1 MSFQHLEILEK
12 KPELIKRE
20 VRINFKKPVATIGES
35 GPKIDGDDDL
45 EEGELP
51 EETIVPEVFGHAV
64 NIVDRRKTSRIDRE
78 LILQKI
84 MGVSSVKSMVKLE
97 PKLPVIIEETTI
109 VSKPTKLP
117 QRLVLKQVPSKIEE
131 TFEEHEPLKKTVVVE
146 TPGAMKAYE
155 VDEEDDAKLEKL
167 NELMDTEKTK
177 VPKLKIRVNATRNKG
192 VPDKGTQ
199 DKGIVGEEPID
210 LTTAAIRGQQV
221 KDLLPGERE
230 KIIVKAPSYYM
241 NNRRIFIQKLT
252 ELFKPY
258 QKDLLS
264 SEGTVS
270 CDATR
275 SDEFDLLT
283 HQKIVRDYLNLYTPY
298 RGLLLYHGLGSG
310 KCLRF
315 GTALLLSTGEI
326 RKVEDIKVG
335 DLLMGDDSKPRTV
348 LSLARGRDKMY
359 DIIPIKGEKYTVN
372 QEHILCLKA
381 SGFPKLCRNNHKA
394 NTNYNIQ
401 WLENNKF
408 CSKTFSFT
416 NNEKMNNEEEMKMA
430 AEAFFE
436 KILSNPET
444 NDNVYEVAVKDYL
457 ELSDKKKAFLKGYK
471 VGVDFPE
478 KELPMDPYMIGYW
491 LGDGNSNCAA
501 ITSQDSTVL
510 HYFANNLQKYNLAL
524 MYRDSYHYGITGNG
538 KVGNNT
544 FTQTLVNLNMLN
556 NKHIPMLYKC
566 NSRENRLK
574 LLAGLLDSDG
584 SYDKGGFEFT
594 QKNETLMNDVVYLAR
609 SLGFSCYKSL
619 KQTSWT
625 HNGEKNYGTAWRINI
640 NGNGIE
646 EIPTQIP
653 RKKAQPRKQI
663 KDVLVSG
670 INVEYVGVDDYYGF
684 MLDGNCRFMLGDF
697 TVTHNTCTSIAI
709 AEGMKSN
716 KRVFVLTP
724 ASLKMNFFSEM
735 KKCGDDLYKK
745 NQYWEFVSIDG
756 QPEYVGILSKAL
768 SLSTEYIRKRG
779 GAFLVNIT
787 KEANYKDMSTE
798 DQQKLDE
805 QLNEMIRSKYT
816 DLNYNGLNMR
826 RMELLTGNFS
836 RNPFDNSVI
845 VIDEAHNLISR
856 IVNKLKKP
864 KSIPFMLY
872 DYLMNATNAKVVLL
886 SGTPIINY
894 PNEIGILYNILR
906 GYIKTWN
913 IPVSLQSAEK
923 LNTDTI
929 LKMFDDGHLK
939 TYDYVNYTDNMLTIT
954 RNPFG
959 FVNVKKR
966 GALKGTQKKVGQK
979 GGATKSGATKSGATK
994 SGATKKRKAN
1004 KNTVTKKSLMNQIA
1018 EKLSFRKEHIDEDED
1033 QDEVNRL
1040 DEENKNPYKGGSAL
1054 AQVGGGE
1061 VFDRYNGVHLDE
1073 AGNISDSVFLDM
1085 VVSILKNK
1093 KNNLAVRDTAID
1105 EKKYKALP
1113 DDPQEFMAMFVNP
1126 DAGEAIN
1133 INLFKRRILGLT
1145 SYFRS
1150 AQEDLLPSYVKTEQG
1165 DLYHIEKTEM
1175 SAHQFGAYVKI
1186 RKEEADKESSA
1197 KKRARKNIG
1206 NDKEELYTISSTYR
1220 IFSRAACNFAFPD
1233 AIERPMPNIKAEQ
1246 EVTETEFDAV
1256 PKDQLQE
1263 ADINYVPKDQ
1273 DLTEEEQII
1282 SQTEELTYL
1291 KRIEKAMNDLD
1302 NKIEGTD
1309 QSEFLSKEAIGEY
1322 SPKFAKVLEN
1332 LTDEENV
1339 GLHLLYSHFRT
1350 IEGIGIIRL
1359 MLLSNGFAEFKLQ
1372 KMGDSWELIEKE
1384 EDAGKPR
1391 FVLYTGTE
1399 TPEEKEIIRNVYNG
1413 AWDSVPMSIK
1423 NKIKATAENNN
1434 YGEIIKI
1441 MMITSSGAEGIN
1453 LRNTRFVHVI
1463 EPYWHMV
1470 RTDQV
1475 IGRARRICSHQD
1487 LPEDMRTVK
1496 VFLYVTTFSE
1506 AQKTDD
1512 AIVGLRIHDVSRIDK
1527 KTPVTTDETLYEIA
1541 SVKQKINNQILLAIK
1556 SSAVDCS
1563 LYSAVSARKPKKDED
1578 ETLVCYG
1585 SGKVESNDF
1594 ISYPTLE
1601 RDQAEKDELKQ
1612 VTLQAVKITIGEVD
1626 YALNERTNELYNYE
1640 SYQRANKL
1648 GTEPVLEGKLIKEGG
1663 RYKMIPV

>member
-1 MSFQHLEILEK
+1 MSFQHLGMLEN
-12 KPELIKRE
+12 KPSLTRQE
-20 VRINFKKPVATIGES
+20 VKIRFKKPVEEAQPVE
-35 GPKIDGDDDL
+35 L
-45 EEGELP
+45 EEGEEP
-51 EETIVPEVFGHAV
+51 VDIVPTKGINV
-64 NIVDRRKTSRIDRE
+64 IDKRKTSNVNRE

-84 MGVSSVKSMVKLE
+84 MGVSAVKSMVKTEVKPAPILE
-97 PKLPVIIEETTI
+97 EVEEEKPAAPV
-109 VSKPTKLP
+109 KLP
-117 QRLVLKQVPSKIEE
+117 QRLVLKQVPAKKEQPQEE
-131 TFEEHEPLKKTVVVE
+131 KEPPKKKVAVE
-146 TPGAMKAYE
+146 TASLAKTYE
-155 VDEEDDAKLEKL
+155 VDDEDDEKLEKL
-167 NELMDTEKTK
+167 NELLTK
-177 VPKLKIRVNATRNKG
+177 KPEPAAGPKLKIRGKAKADQAKAG
-192 VPDKGTQ
+192 Q
-199 DKGIVGEEPID
+199 EEELDVD
-210 LTTAAIRGQQV
+210 LTTVAIRGQQV

-230 KIIVKAPSYYM
+230 KIIVRAPTYYM
-241 NNRRIFIQKLT
+241 NNRKLFTQKLT

-283 HQKIVRDYLNLYTPY
+283 HQKVVRDYLNLYTPY

-408 CSKTFSFT
+408 CSKTFSF
-416 NNEKMNNEEEMKMA
+416 NEKANNEEEMKMA

-436 KILSNPET
+436 KILSSPET

-457 ELSDKKKAFLKGYK
+457 ELSDKKKGFLKGYK

-491 LGDGNSNCAA
+491 LGDGTSRESS

-510 HYFANNLQKYNLAL
+510 HYFAKNLQKYNLAL
-524 MYRDSYHYGITGNG
+524 LHRSVYTYGITGNG

-544 FTQTLVNLNMLN
+544 FLNTLTELNMIK

-584 SYDKGGFEFT
+584 CLSNGGFEFT

-609 SLGFSCYKSL
+609 SLGYSCYKSL
-619 KQTSWT
+619 KETSWT
-625 HNGEKNYGTAWRINI
+625 YNGEKNYGTAWRIHI

-653 RKKAQPRKQI
+653 RKKAQPRQQI

-716 KRVFVLTP
+716 KRVYVLTP

-735 KKCGDDLYKK
+735 KKCGDELYKK

-756 QPEYVGILSKAL
+756 QPEYVSILSKAL

-787 KEANYKDMSTE
+787 KEANYNDLSTE

-836 RNPFDNSVI
+836 RNPFDNAVV
-845 VIDEAHNLISR
+845 VIDEAHNLVSR

-872 DYLMNATNAKVVLL
+872 DYLMNATNAKIVLL

-913 IPVSLQSAEK
+913 IPVSLQGTEK
-923 LNTDTI
+923 LNTDSI
-929 LKMFDDGHLK
+929 LKMLEDGNLK

-959 FVNVKKR
+959 FVNMKKR
-966 GALKGTQKKVGQK
+966 GVIKGTTKTKKVGQL
-979 GGATKSGATKSGATK
+979 GGKASSKNKTAKKTDKKSGFF
-994 SGATKKRKAN
+994 N
-1004 KNTVTKKSLMNQIA
+1004 KLA
-1018 EKLSFRKEHIDEDED
+1018 EKLSFTKEHIDEDED
-1033 QDEVNRL
+1033 QDEVNRV
-1040 DEENKNPYKGGSAL
+1040 DEEAKNLYR
-1054 AQVGGGE
+1054 GGGD

-1085 VVSILKNK
+1085 VVSVLKSK

-1113 DDPQEFMAMFVNP
+1113 DNPEEFMAMFVNP

-1150 AQEDLLPSYVKTEQG
+1150 AQEDLLPSFVKTEQG

-1186 RKEEADKESSA
+1186 RKEEADKESNA
-1197 KKRARKNIG
+1197 KKRARKKVA
-1206 NDKEELYTISSTYR
+1206 NDKEDIYTISSTYR
-1220 IFSRAACNFAFPD
+1220 IFSRACCNFAFPD
-1233 AIERPMPNIKAEQ
+1233 SIDRPMPNPKEDQ
-1246 EVTETEFDAV
+1246 EVNEAEFDAI

-1263 ADINYVPKDQ
+1263 VDINFVPKEQ
-1273 DLTEEEQII
+1273 DLTEEVV
-1282 SQTEELTYL
+1282 EEPELEKLTYL
-1291 KRIEKAMNDLD
+1291 KRIEKAMADL
-1302 NKIEGTD
+1302 NKPIEGGIE
-1309 QSEFLSKEAIGEY
+1309 SEFLSKEAVEQY
-1322 SPKFAKVLEN
+1322 SPKFAKLLEN
-1332 LTDEENV
+1332 LMDEENV
-1339 GLHLLYSHFRT
+1339 GLHLMYSHFRT

-1359 MLLSNGFAEFKLQ
+1359 MLLANGFAEFKLQ
-1372 KMGDSWELIEKE
+1372 KLGDSWELIEQE
-1384 EDAGKPR
+1384 EDVGKPR

-1413 AWDSVPMSIK
+1413 AWDFVPVNIK
-1423 NKIKATAENNN
+1423 TKIKATAENNN

-1453 LRNTRFVHVI
+1453 LRNTRFVHIV

-1475 IGRARRICSHQD
+1475 VGRARRICSHQD

-1506 AQKTDD
+1506 AQKVDES
-1512 AIVGLRIHDVSRIDK
+1512 IVGIRIHDVSRIDK

-1541 SVKQKINNQILLAIK
+1541 SVKNKINNQILLAIK
-1556 SSAVDCS
+1556 SSAVDCA
-1563 LYSAVSARKPKKDED
+1563 LYSAVSATKPKKEDD

-1585 SGKVESNDF
+1585 FGKVESNDF
-1594 ISYPTLE
+1594 SSYPTLE
-1601 RDQAEKDELKQ
+1601 RDQVEKDEQKKI
-1612 VTLQAVKITIGEVD
+1612 VMGAVKITIGELD

-1640 SYQRANKL
+1640 SYQRAIKY
-1648 GTEPVLEGKLIKEGG
+1648 GTEPVVEGKLVKEGT

>member
-1 MSFQHLEILEK
+1 MSNVPFRPLDILEK
-12 KPELIKRE
+12 KPELVAHQS
-20 VRINFKKPVATIGES
+20 VRINFKPTKNLIRRADSQSSWSMTDKDMNPSTNVADSYLQQFKPTK
-35 GPKIDGDDDL
+35 KIENMEI
-45 EEGELP
+45 EEGEV
-51 EETIVPEVFGHAV
+51 EESMEPVVQSTVKIT
-64 NIVDRRKTSRIDRE
+64 DRRKTSTLVRE
-78 LILQKI
+78 HILQKI
-84 MGVSSVKSMVKLE
+84 MEQNVVKSMVKTQVPTGKLDEIE
-97 PKLPVIIEETTI
+97 PSI
-109 VSKPTKLP
+109 VALPTKLP
-117 QRLVLKQVPSKIEE
+117 QRLVLRQPKKLSQINEEEE
-131 TFEEHEPLKKTVVVE
+131 TLQLDEEPSEKELAKKELAKKELVDTNSKKTIAVE
-146 TPGAMKAYE
+146 TSSMSKTYE
-155 VDEEDDAKLEKL
+155 VEREDEDDEKLEKL
-167 NELMDTEKTK
+167 NALLETEKVVEKPTR
-177 VPKLKIRVNATRNKG
+177 LKIKVKATETAAE
-192 VPDKGTQ
+192 V
-199 DKGIVGEEPID
+199 D

-221 KDLLPGERE
+221 KDLLPAERD
-230 KIIVKAPSYYM
+230 KIIMKAPTYYM
-241 NNRRIFIQKLT
+241 NNRKIFIQKLT

-264 SEGTVS
+264 SEGTIS

-275 SDEFDLLT
+275 NDEFDLLT

-310 KCLRF
+310 KCLSL

-381 SGFPKLCRNNHKA
+381 SGFPKFSRNNHKA

-408 CSKTFSFT
+408 CSKTFTF
-416 NNEKMNNEEEMKMA
+416 NEKDNNEEEMKIA

-457 ELSDKKKAFLKGYK
+457 ELSDKKKGFLKGYK

-491 LGDGNSNCAA
+491 LGDGTSRESS

-510 HYFANNLQKYNLAL
+510 HYFAKNLKKYNLAL
-524 MYRDSYHYGITGNG
+524 LHRSVYTYGITGNG

-544 FTQTLVNLNMLN
+544 FLNTLTELNMIK

-584 SYDKGGFEFT
+584 CLSNGGFEFT

-625 HNGEKNYGTAWRINI
+625 HNGEKNYGTAWRICI

-653 RKKAQPRKQI
+653 RKKAQPRQQI

-768 SLSTEYIRKRG
+768 SLSTEYIRKQG
-779 GAFLVNIT
+779 GAWLVNIK
-787 KEANYKDMSTE
+787 KEANYKDLSTE
-798 DQQKLDE
+798 EQQKLDN
-805 QLNEMIRSKYT
+805 QLNEMIRTKYT

-845 VIDEAHNLISR
+845 VIDEAHNLVSR

-872 DYLMNATNAKVVLL
+872 DYLMSATNAKVVLL

-929 LKMFDDGHLK
+929 LKMLDDGNLK

-966 GALKGTQKKVGQK
+966 GVLKGQEARGK
-979 GGATKSGATKSGATK
+979 GTDKGTGKGTASRVPTSSYWGK
-994 SGATKKRKAN
+994 
-1004 KNTVTKKSLMNQIA
+1004 
-1018 EKLSFRKEHIDEDED
+1018 HI
-1033 QDEVNRL
+1033 
-1040 DEENKNPYKGGSAL
+1040 
-1054 AQVGGGE
+1054 
-1061 VFDRYNGVHLDE
+1061 
-1073 AGNISDSVFLDM
+1073 
-1085 VVSILKNK
+1085 
-1093 KNNLAVRDTAID
+1093 T
-1105 EKKYKALP
+1105 
-1113 DDPQEFMAMFVNP
+1113 
-1126 DAGEAIN
+1126 
-1133 INLFKRRILGLT
+1133 
-1145 SYFRS
+1145 
-1150 AQEDLLPSYVKTEQG
+1150 
-1165 DLYHIEKTEM
+1165 
-1175 SAHQFGAYVKI
+1175 
-1186 RKEEADKESSA
+1186 KEE
-1197 KKRARKNIG
+1197 
-1206 NDKEELYTISSTYR
+1206 
-1220 IFSRAACNFAFPD
+1220 
-1233 AIERPMPNIKAEQ
+1233 
-1246 EVTETEFDAV
+1246 
-1256 PKDQLQE
+1256 
-1263 ADINYVPKDQ
+1263 
-1273 DLTEEEQII
+1273 
-1282 SQTEELTYL
+1282 
-1291 KRIEKAMNDLD
+1291 
-1302 NKIEGTD
+1302 
-1309 QSEFLSKEAIGEY
+1309 
-1322 SPKFAKVLEN
+1322 
-1332 LTDEENV
+1332 
-1339 GLHLLYSHFRT
+1339 
-1350 IEGIGIIRL
+1350 
-1359 MLLSNGFAEFKLQ
+1359 
-1372 KMGDSWELIEKE
+1372 
-1384 EDAGKPR
+1384 
-1391 FVLYTGTE
+1391 
-1399 TPEEKEIIRNVYNG
+1399 
-1413 AWDSVPMSIK
+1413 
-1423 NKIKATAENNN
+1423 
-1434 YGEIIKI
+1434 
-1441 MMITSSGAEGIN
+1441 
-1453 LRNTRFVHVI
+1453 
-1463 EPYWHMV
+1463 
-1470 RTDQV
+1470 
-1475 IGRARRICSHQD
+1475 
-1487 LPEDMRTVK
+1487 
-1496 VFLYVTTFSE
+1496 
-1506 AQKTDD
+1506 
-1512 AIVGLRIHDVSRIDK
+1512 
-1527 KTPVTTDETLYEIA
+1527 
-1541 SVKQKINNQILLAIK
+1541 
-1556 SSAVDCS
+1556 
-1563 LYSAVSARKPKKDED
+1563 
-1578 ETLVCYG
+1578 
-1585 SGKVESNDF
+1585 
-1594 ISYPTLE
+1594 SY
-1601 RDQAEKDELKQ
+1601 
-1612 VTLQAVKITIGEVD
+1612 
-1626 YALNERTNELYNYE
+1626 
-1640 SYQRANKL
+1640 
-1648 GTEPVLEGKLIKEGG
+1648 
-1663 RYKMIPV
+1663 